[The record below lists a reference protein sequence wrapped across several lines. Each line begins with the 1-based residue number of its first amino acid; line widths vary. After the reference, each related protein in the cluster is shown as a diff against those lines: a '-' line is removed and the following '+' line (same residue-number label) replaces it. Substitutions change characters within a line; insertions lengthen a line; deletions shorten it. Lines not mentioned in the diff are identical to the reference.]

1 MQRPGFNADF
11 LQRSAG
17 PDSFAICGGSRHAR
31 RKAQPRI
38 GAFTQQGGKCTWFG
52 GLIIGRRYFYGG
64 TCGEACRRILG
75 NRVGISAQDCGKLR
89 CGIKCKNFAHAGGS
103 KGKKGC

>member
-52 GLIIGRRYFYGG
+52 GLIMAFGGMLSLSDRRM
-64 TCGEACRRILG
+64 
-75 NRVGISAQDCGKLR
+75 RVA
-89 CGIKCKNFAHAGGS
+89 APAP
-103 KGKKGC
+103 KGATVPA